1 MKKKEKKDLVQIIRD
16 NPGCV
21 AFIDNDFWRLSKSEP
36 EPEGFDDWPYHKQRE
51 WQEAHELVT
60 SDDDLVEIGTG
71 YDGGCCYGGAI
82 LEALAVIVG
91 IELEAA

>member
-1 MKKKEKKDLVQIIRD
+1 VKRKEKKDLVHIIRD

-21 AFIDNDFWRLSKSEP
+21 AFIDNDFWRLSKGEP
-36 EPEGFDDWPYHKQRE
+36 EPEGFENWSDSKQEE
-51 WQEAHELVT
+51 WHESQELVT